1 LAALLWL
8 LYLLTYHINSDI
20 KDIQTAE
27 KFRKGE
33 VFLASKNVIEIKDE
47 NFQQVLSE
55 SKIPVLIDFWA
66 DWCGPC
72 KMIAPVV
79 EAVAEKFKDKILVG
93 KMNVDT
99 NQKVPGSYQVI
110 SIPTIVL
117 FKNGEEVERSVGFKD
132 ADELSRFI
140 NENL

>member
-1 LAALLWL
+1 M
-8 LYLLTYHINSDI
+8 LLTNYINSDI
-20 KDIQTAE
+20 NDICVE
-27 KFRKGE
+27 KLKKGE
-33 VFLASKNVIEIKDE
+33 GFLASKNVIEVKDD

-99 NQKVPGSYQVI
+99 NQTVPGSYQVI

-117 FKNGEEVERSVGFKD
+117 FKDGEEVERSVGFKD

>member
-1 LAALLWL
+1 
-8 LYLLTYHINSDI
+8 
-20 KDIQTAE
+20 
-27 KFRKGE
+27 
-33 VFLASKNVIEIKDE
+33 LASKNVIEIKDD
-47 NFQQVLSE
+47 NFQQVLSD

-79 EAVAEKFKDKILVG
+79 EAIAEKFKDKVLVG

-99 NQKVPGSYQVI
+99 NQTVPGRFQVI
-110 SIPTIVL
+110 SIPTIIL
-117 FKNGEEVERSVGFKD
+117 FKEGEEVERSVGFKD
-132 ADELSRFI
+132 ADELSSFI